1 MPETN
6 IETNTVDIDT
16 SGPGAEIELKEDQ
29 QTENQEVETTESATA
44 EQTESPSTESVAADA
59 QEETKTAD
67 QEPAEETKKEAKKEE
82 LEQYSEGV
90 QKRIAKLT
98 KRMREAERQKEAAL
112 DFAKAQQKQREE
124 LEKQFKTTSESSMES
139 KETSIKSGL
148 EAAKAKLA
156 RAREAEDLQAEI
168 EAQQAIS
175 QLAYADA
182 ELKVQKKAFESQ
194 KETQVEQPKTLE
206 QAIAPQK
213 ADPKAEAWA
222 EKNSWFGNDQAMT
235 YTAFGLHD
243 KLVKEEG
250 YDPNTEEYYAEID
263 KRIRLEFPHKFGNNE
278 SSKVE
283 TAKPV
288 QQVASAKRS
297 TNTGRKTVR
306 LTSSQV
312 AIAKKLGVPLE
323 DYAKQLKLITK
334 E

>member
-1 MPETN
+1 MPEAN
-6 IETNTVDIDT
+6 NTVDIDT

-44 EQTESPSTESVAADA
+44 EQTEDASTESVAANA
-59 QEETKTAD
+59 QDETKTAD
-67 QEPAEETKKEAKKEE
+67 QGSAEETEKEVKKEE

-98 KRMREAERQKEAAL
+98 RKMREAERQREAAL
-112 DFAKAQQKQREE
+112 EFAKSQQKQREE
-124 LEKQFKTTSESSMES
+124 LEKQFKTTSASSMEA

-156 RAREAEDLQAEI
+156 QAREAGDLNAEI

-182 ELKVQKKAFESQ
+182 ELKVQKKAFEAQ
-194 KETQVEQPKTLE
+194 KDEVVEPKSLE
-206 QAIAPQK
+206 QAVAPQR
-213 ADPKAEAWA
+213 ADPKAEEWA
-222 EKNSWFGNDQAMT
+222 EKNPWFGQDSAMT
-235 YTAFGLHD
+235 YTAFDLHD
-243 KLVKEEG
+243 KLVKDEG
-250 YDPNTEEYYAEID
+250 YDPNSPEYYAEID

-278 SSKVE
+278 STKVE
-283 TAKPV
+283 TTKPV
-288 QQVASAKRS
+288 QTVASAKRS
-297 TNTGRKTVR
+297 TNPSRKTVR

>member
-1 MPETN
+1 MQEQ
-6 IETNTVDIDT
+6 ENTVDIDT
-16 SGPGAEIELKEDQ
+16 SGPGAEIELKDDQ
-29 QTENQEVETTESATA
+29 QTENQEVETTESAEASQVENTSS
-44 EQTESPSTESVAADA
+44 EPVAADA

-67 QEPAEETKKEAKKEE
+67 QEPAEETTKEDKKEE

-98 KRMREAERQKEAAL
+98 RRMREAERQKEAAL

-124 LEKQFKTTSESSMES
+124 LEKQFKSTSASSMES

-156 RAREAEDLQAEI
+156 QAREAGDLDAEI
-168 EAQQAIS
+168 QAQQAIS
-175 QLAYADA
+175 QLAYAEA
-182 ELKVQKKAFESQ
+182 ELNVQKKAIEAQ
-194 KETQVEQPKTLE
+194 KEEKVEEPKTLE

-250 YDPNTEEYYAEID
+250 FDPNTEEYYAEID
-263 KRIRLEFPHKFGNNE
+263 KRIRLEFPHKFDNKE

-297 TNTGRKTVR
+297 TNQGRKTVR

>member
-1 MPETN
+1 MQEQ
-6 IETNTVDIDT
+6 EKTVDIDT
-16 SGPGAEIELKEDQ
+16 SGPGADIELKEDQ
-29 QTENQEVETTESATA
+29 QTATEVESTESASIEQA
-44 EQTESPSTESVAADA
+44 ESSSPEPVAADA
-59 QEETKTAD
+59 QDETQTTD
-67 QEPAEETKKEAKKEE
+67 QEPAEATEKEVKKEE

-98 KRMREAERQKEAAL
+98 RKMREAERQREAAL
-112 DFAKAQQKQREE
+112 EFAKSQQKQRED
-124 LEKQFKTTSESSMES
+124 LEKQFKSTSASSMEA

-156 RAREAEDLQAEI
+156 QAREAGDLNAEI

-194 KETQVEQPKTLE
+194 KEEVVEQPKTLD

-213 ADPKAEAWA
+213 ADPRAEAWA
-222 EKNSWFGNDQAMT
+222 EKNPWFGQDSAMT
-235 YTAFGLHD
+235 YTAFDLHD
-243 KLVKEEG
+243 KLVKDEG
-250 YDPNTEEYYAEID
+250 YDPNSTEYYAEID

-278 SSKVE
+278 SDKVE

-297 TNTGRKTVR
+297 TNQGRKTVR

>member
-1 MPETN
+1 MQEQQ
-6 IETNTVDIDT
+6 NTVDIDT
-16 SGPGAEIELKEDQ
+16 SGPGAEVEIKDDQ
-29 QTENQEVETTESATA
+29 QTENQEVETTESASI

-59 QEETKTAD
+59 QETKTAD
-67 QEPAEETKKEAKKEE
+67 QEPAEETEKETKKEE

-98 KRMREAERQKEAAL
+98 RKMREAERQKEAAI
-112 DFAKAQQKQREE
+112 DFARVQQKQREE
-124 LEKQFKTTSESSMES
+124 LEKQFKTTSASSMEA

-156 RAREAEDLQAEI
+156 QAREAGDLDAEI
-168 EAQQAIS
+168 QAQQAIS

-182 ELKVQKKAFESQ
+182 ELKVQKKTLESQ
-194 KETQVEQPKTLE
+194 KEEVEQPKSLD

-213 ADPKAEAWA
+213 ADPKAESWA
-222 EKNSWFGNDQAMT
+222 EKNNWFGNDQAMT

-250 YDPNTEEYYAEID
+250 FDPNSDEYYAEID
-263 KRIRLEFPHKFGNNE
+263 KRIRLEFPHKFVNKE

-297 TNTGRKTVR
+297 TNQGRKTVR

>member
-1 MPETN
+1 MQEQ
-6 IETNTVDIDT
+6 ENTVDIDT
-16 SGPGAEIELKEDQ
+16 SGPGAEIELKDES

-44 EQTESPSTESVAADA
+44 EPTESLSTESVAADA

-67 QEPAEETKKEAKKEE
+67 QGTEEAAEKEIKKSE
-82 LEQYSEGV
+82 LEEYSAGV

-98 KRMREAERQKEAAL
+98 RKMREAERQKEEAIK
-112 DFAKAQQKQREE
+112 FAQIQKQKSDE
-124 LEKQFKTTSESSMES
+124 LAKKYATTSAESL
-139 KETSIKSGL
+139 ETKQTSVKAGI

-156 RAREAEDLQAEI
+156 QAREAGDLQAEI
-168 EAQQAIS
+168 EAQQSVA
-175 QLAYADA
+175 QLAYAQA
-182 ELKVQKKAFESQ
+182 EIDFQKRQAEQ
-194 KETQVEQPKTLE
+194 QQAVEPVEADRPYSPSL
-206 QAIAPQK
+206 APQK
-213 ADPKAEAWA
+213 ADPKAESWA
-222 EKNSWFGNDQAMT
+222 ENNPWFGQDSAMT
-235 YTAFGLHD
+235 YTAFDLHR
-243 KLVKEEG
+243 KLTEEEG
-250 YDPNTEEYYAEID
+250 FDPKSDEYYAEID
-263 KRIRLEFPHKFGNNE
+263 KRIRLEFPQKFANNE

-297 TNTGRKTVR
+297 TNQGRKTVR

>member
-1 MPETN
+1 MQEQQ
-6 IETNTVDIDT
+6 NTVDIDT
-16 SGPGAEIELKEDQ
+16 SGPGAEVEIKDDQ
-29 QTENQEVETTESATA
+29 QTENQEVETTESASI
-44 EQTESPSTESVAADA
+44 EQTESPSTESVATDA
-59 QEETKTAD
+59 QETKTAD
-67 QEPAEETKKEAKKEE
+67 QEPAEETEKETKKEE

-98 KRMREAERQKEAAL
+98 RKMREAERQKEAAI
-112 DFAKAQQKQREE
+112 DFARAQQKQREE
-124 LEKQFKTTSESSMES
+124 LEKQFKTTSASSMEA

-156 RAREAEDLQAEI
+156 QAREAGDLDAEI
-168 EAQQAIS
+168 QAQQAIS

-182 ELKVQKKAFESQ
+182 ELKVQKKTLESQ
-194 KETQVEQPKTLE
+194 KEEVEQPKSLD

-213 ADPKAEAWA
+213 ADPKAESWA

-250 YDPNTEEYYAEID
+250 FDPNSDEYYAEID
-263 KRIRLEFPHKFGNNE
+263 KRIRLEFPHKFVNKE
-278 SSKVE
+278 SSKVG
-283 TAKPV
+283 TTKPV

-297 TNTGRKTVR
+297 ANVGRKTVR

>member
-1 MPETN
+1 MQEQQ
-6 IETNTVDIDT
+6 NTVDIDT
-16 SGPGAEIELKEDQ
+16 SGPGAEVEIKDDQ
-29 QTENQEVETTESATA
+29 QTENQEVETTESASI
-44 EQTESPSTESVAADA
+44 EQTESPSTESVATDA
-59 QEETKTAD
+59 QETKTAD
-67 QEPAEETKKEAKKEE
+67 QEPAEETEKETKKEE

-98 KRMREAERQKEAAL
+98 RKMREAERQKEAAI
-112 DFAKAQQKQREE
+112 DFARAQQKQREE
-124 LEKQFKTTSESSMES
+124 LEKQFKTTSASSMEA

-156 RAREAEDLQAEI
+156 QAREAGDLDAEI
-168 EAQQAIS
+168 QAQQAIS

-182 ELKVQKKAFESQ
+182 ELKVQKKTLELQ
-194 KETQVEQPKTLE
+194 KEEVEQPKSLD

-213 ADPKAEAWA
+213 ADPKAESWA
-222 EKNSWFGNDQAMT
+222 ERNSWFGNDQAMT

-250 YDPNTEEYYAEID
+250 YDPQSDEYYAEID
-263 KRIRLEFPHKFGNNE
+263 KRIRLEFPHKFANKE
-278 SSKVE
+278 SNKVE
-283 TAKPV
+283 TTKPV

-297 TNTGRKTVR
+297 ANVGRKTVR
-306 LTSSQV
+306 LTSSQL

>member
-1 MPETN
+1 MQEQ
-6 IETNTVDIDT
+6 ENTVDIDT
-16 SGPGAEIELKEDQ
+16 SGPGAEIELKDDQ

-67 QEPAEETKKEAKKEE
+67 QEPAEETTKEDKKEE

-98 KRMREAERQKEAAL
+98 RRMREAERQKEAAL

-124 LEKQFKTTSESSMES
+124 LEKQFKTTSASSMES

-156 RAREAEDLQAEI
+156 QAREAGDLDAEI
-168 EAQQAIS
+168 QAQQAIS
-175 QLAYADA
+175 QLAYAEA
-182 ELKVQKKAFESQ
+182 ELNVQKKAIEAQ
-194 KETQVEQPKTLE
+194 KEEKVEEPKTLE

-250 YDPNTEEYYAEID
+250 FDPNTEEYYAEID
-263 KRIRLEFPHKFGNNE
+263 KRIRLEFPHKFDNKE

-297 TNTGRKTVR
+297 TNQGRKTVR

>member
-1 MPETN
+1 MQEQ
-6 IETNTVDIDT
+6 ENTVDIDT
-16 SGPGAEIELKEDQ
+16 SGPGAEVELKDDQ
-29 QTENQEVETTESATA
+29 QTENQEVKTTESAEASQVENTSS
-44 EQTESPSTESVAADA
+44 EPVAADA

-67 QEPAEETKKEAKKEE
+67 QEPAEETQKEAKKEE

-98 KRMREAERQKEAAL
+98 RKMREAERQKEAAL

-124 LEKQFKTTSESSMES
+124 LEKQFKSTSASSMES

-156 RAREAEDLQAEI
+156 QAREAGDLDAEI
-168 EAQQAIS
+168 QAQQAIS
-175 QLAYADA
+175 QLAYAEA

-194 KETQVEQPKTLE
+194 KEQVEQPKTLE
-206 QAIAPQK
+206 QAVAPQK

-250 YDPNTEEYYAEID
+250 FDPNTEEYYAEID
-263 KRIRLEFPHKFGNNE
+263 KRIRLEFPHKFDNKE

-297 TNTGRKTVR
+297 TNQGRKTVR